1 MRKRI
6 FIAIHYLEIGGAER
20 SLIGLLNALDYSKYA
35 VDLFVYQHRG
45 EFMSLIPKQVNLL
58 PEIGSYAAVEKPMIQ
73 ALKEGH
79 LGVVAARL
87 LAKLQYRR
95 YKKKYHPK
103 EGSAI
108 FQYVADCV
116 TPVLPSLKKYGE
128 YDLAISFLTPHNIVR
143 DKVLAKKIF
152 AWIHTDYSTINVD
165 VEKELPVW
173 ASYDK
178 IFAVSEGV
186 KDTFPK
192 TFPTLANKVDVFEN
206 ILSETFIRE
215 QAKIGF
221 EQARLEFRA
230 HSLEQNTLNSKP
242 LTLNL
247 LSVGRFTE
255 AKNFDNVPDICK
267 RINVQCSM
275 LNYRANRTE
284 SQASLNSAEVQ
295 PIITEGNSQFRVR
308 WFLIGFGGD
317 EALII
322 KRIEEAG
329 MQDYCIILGKKENPY
344 PYMAA
349 CDVYVQPSR
358 FEGKAVTVREAQI
371 LCKPV
376 IIANYT
382 TAHSQVQDGIDGII
396 VPQSNEEMADAI
408 VTFLQNKQ
416 KQQELVTYLKNH
428 HYGNEDEVKKLEYFD
443 SKS

>member
-1 MRKRI
+1 M
-6 FIAIHYLEIGGAER
+6 HYLEIGGAER
-20 SLIGLLNALDYSKYA
+20 SLIGLLNALDYSNYS
-35 VDLFVYQHRG
+35 VDFFAYQHRG

-58 PEIGSYAAVEKPMIQ
+58 PEIGSYAAIEKPMVE

-95 YKKKYHPK
+95 YVKMHHPK

-116 TPVLPSLKKYGE
+116 TPVLPSLEKYGE

-143 DKVLAKKIF
+143 DKVLAKKKL
-152 AWIHTDYSTINVD
+152 AWIHTDYSTIDVD
-165 VEKELPVW
+165 VKKEIPVW

-186 KDTFPK
+186 KETFVK
-192 TFPTLANKVDVFEN
+192 TFPSLSDKVDVFEN
-206 ILSETFIRE
+206 TLSEQFIRE
-215 QAKIGF
+215 QSEIGI
-221 EQARLEFRA
+221 EQAKAEMQC
-230 HSLEQNTLNSKP
+230 SKIENQCSMLNAQCSII
-242 LTLNL
+242 NL

-267 RINVQCSM
+267 RINCQLSIVNC
-275 LNYRANRTE
+275 E
-284 SQASLNSAEVQ
+284 
-295 PIITEGNSQFRVR
+295 FRIR

-317 EALII
+317 EALIK
-322 KRIEEAG
+322 KRVEEAG

-396 VPQSNEEMADAI
+396 VPQSNEDMADAI
-408 VTFLQNKQ
+408 VTFLQDKQ

-428 HYGNEDEVKKLEYFD
+428 HYGNEDEVNKLEYFD